1 MNAGFLFNLNT
12 KIPLNLNIVYTT
24 NQNINNNIILLTLLN
39 CDIIFFFNLFDN
51 LGESFIHRIYGNSIH
66 FYEIPEFQRT

>member
-39 CDIIFFFNLFDN
+39 CDIIFFL
-51 LGESFIHRIYGNSIH
+51 IYLI
-66 FYEIPEFQRT
+66 I